1 MNVITYCTSD
11 CQIHVLK
18 KYNNLKHKALK
29 CKADI
34 FFNNCV
40 VVSEGKVCI
49 TADLPQ
55 LKRMKATII
64 PVMSV
69 RLSACNISDLSSQII
84 TKFDI

>member
-40 VVSEGKVCI
+40 VVSEGTVKY
-49 TADLPQ
+49 
-55 LKRMKATII
+55 
-64 PVMSV
+64 
-69 RLSACNISDLSSQII
+69 ISLQIYHSSNG
-84 TKFDI
+84 